1 MSCNQ
6 DCNQGRKCDCNY
18 KEVRKADLIGA
29 GILGLLGGALLA
41 LAYVI
46 RTGGF

>member
-6 DCNQGRKCDCNY
+6 DCNQGRKCDCAS
-18 KEVRKADLIGA
+18 KEVRTKDLIEA
-29 GILGLLGGALLA
+29 GILGIIGGVLLA
-41 LAYVI
+41 LAYVF